1 MKIDNWLT
9 FEDTNKGFQNIET
22 EPLNYYSDVFTPW
35 QTKQRLKIWRE
46 VEWNLSGWWKVK
58 TWYSSIPS
66 WYTNF
71 AITWVWFTPKAIQVV
86 VQSSNKVAW
95 GYADNVWWTLTQ
107 RCIYADWW
115 NYSNQTTR
123 LFRFSGT
130 EVWDLVSLDSD
141 WFTVRSD
148 LSATMIWT
156 CFW

>member
-46 VEWNLSGWWKVK
+46 VEWNVSGWWKVK
-58 TWYSSIPS
+58 TWYSSLSIWS
-66 WYTNF
+66 NS
-71 AITWVWFTPKAIQVV
+71 ITWVWFTPKAIQVV

-107 RCIYADWW
+107 RCIYFDWA
-115 NYSNQTTR
+115 NYSNQNTR
-123 LFRFSGT
+123 LFRFDWT
-130 EVWDLVSLDSD
+130 NVWLLNSIDSD
-141 WFTVRSD
+141 WFTVTSD